1 MITRRAEQ
9 AMWVD
14 GGKIV
19 ATRSS
24 RRSYNDGTRRGM
36 RGRKRTKVMDA
47 VSDTV
52 FDDKEQIQ
60 PAEHSLSGDAIAYVW
75 TPPQRVLHPGEAEE
89 LALVEHAIAGDER
102 AFAELVTRYQS
113 AVYNLA
119 YRMLG
124 DAAEAEDA
132 AQEVFLRMYRRLATY
147 NAEHRFS
154 TWVLSIASHYCI
166 DLLRR
171 KRPWL
176 VPLEN
181 IQNWMRSHGRGPEAV
196 ALAHEQQDAIRAL
209 LARLPE
215 HYRLVL
221 QLRYW
226 QDLGYEEIAQ
236 VVNLPVST
244 IKARLHRA
252 RNALAAL
259 MGGEGRLPDAM

>member
-1 MITRRAEQ
+1 MNT
-9 AMWVD
+9 
-14 GGKIV
+14 V
-19 ATRSS
+19 A
-24 RRSYNDGTRRGM
+24 
-36 RGRKRTKVMDA
+36 
-47 VSDTV
+47 DTV
-52 FDDKEQIQ
+52 FDDFDNRDAAAPHAHAQDAPPSPFAA
-60 PAEHSLSGDAIAYVW
+60 PAPV
-75 TPPQRVLHPGEAEE
+75 RVLQPGEAEE
-89 LALVEHAIAGDER
+89 LALVERAVAGEER
-102 AFAELVTRYQS
+102 AFAELVTRYQT

-124 DAAEAEDA
+124 DSAEAEDA

-147 NAEHRFS
+147 DARHRFS

-181 IQNWMRSHGRGPEAV
+181 IQNWMRARGRGPEAI
-196 ALAHEQQDAIRAL
+196 ALAHEQQDAVRAL

-221 QLRYW
+221 LLRYW
-226 QDLGYEEIAQ
+226 HDLGYEEIAQ
-236 VVNLPVST
+236 VVDLPVST

-259 MGGEGRLPDAM
+259 MGGEGRLSDALQAGP

>member
-1 MITRRAEQ
+1 MRRTVRAYRKNDVQMNAATPFPATIAEE
-9 AMWVD
+9 
-14 GGKIV
+14 
-19 ATRSS
+19 ATEEASA
-24 RRSYNDGTRRGM
+24 
-36 RGRKRTKVMDA
+36 DA
-47 VSDTV
+47 
-52 FDDKEQIQ
+52 
-60 PAEHSLSGDAIAYVW
+60 GDAPLPSPAAPR
-75 TPPQRVLHPGEAEE
+75 TRTLSPEERGE
-89 LALVEHAIAGDER
+89 LDLVTRAVAGDEW
-102 AFAELVTRYQS
+102 AFAELVTRYQT

-124 DAAEAEDA
+124 DRAEAEDA

-147 NAEHRFS
+147 DADHRFS

-171 KRPWL
+171 KKPWL

-181 IQNWMRSHGRGPEAV
+181 IQNWMRARGRGPEAL
-196 ALAHEQQDAIRAL
+196 ALAREQQDTVRAL
-209 LARLPE
+209 LAKLPE

-221 QLRYW
+221 LLRYW
-226 QDLGYEEIAQ
+226 HDLGYEEIAQ

-259 MGGEGRLPDAM
+259 MGGEGRLTDGLPSGS

>member
-1 MITRRAEQ
+1 MNTATSVPLGATDLPLDERA
-9 AMWVD
+9 
-14 GGKIV
+14 V
-19 ATRSS
+19 AA
-24 RRSYNDGTRRGM
+24 
-36 RGRKRTKVMDA
+36 DA
-47 VSDTV
+47 V
-52 FDDKEQIQ
+52 
-60 PAEHSLSGDAIAYVW
+60 
-75 TPPQRVLHPGEAEE
+75 PQRTPAPRTRVLSPEERAE
-89 LALVEHAIAGDER
+89 LALVTRAVAGDEH
-102 AFAELVTRYQS
+102 AFAELVTRYQT

-147 NAEHRFS
+147 DSEHRFS

-181 IQNWMRSHGRGPEAV
+181 ISSWMRARGRGPEAL
-196 ALAHEQQDAIRAL
+196 ALAREQQDTVRAL
-209 LARLPE
+209 LAKLPE

-221 QLRYW
+221 LLRYW
-226 QDLGYEEIAQ
+226 HDLGYEEIAQ

-259 MGGEGRLPDAM
+259 MGGEGRLPDGLQTGP

>member
-1 MITRRAEQ
+1 M
-9 AMWVD
+9 
-14 GGKIV
+14 
-19 ATRSS
+19 
-24 RRSYNDGTRRGM
+24 N
-36 RGRKRTKVMDA
+36 
-47 VSDTV
+47 TV
-52 FDDKEQIQ
+52 FDTALSDTNTPVLTAQNDSVE
-60 PAEHSLSGDAIAYVW
+60 SLPHVLP
-75 TPPQRVLHPGEAEE
+75 TRRVLQPTDVAE
-89 LALVEHAIAGDER
+89 LALVERAVAGDEQ

-147 NAEHRFS
+147 DAEHRFS

-181 IQNWMRSHGRGPEAV
+181 IQNWMRSLSRGPEAI
-196 ALAHEQQDAIRAL
+196 ALAHEQQDAVRAL

-221 QLRYW
+221 LLRYW
-226 QDLGYEEIAQ
+226 HDLGYEEIAQ
-236 VVNLPVST
+236 VVDLPVST

-259 MGGEGRLPDAM
+259 IGSEGRLPDALQAGP

>member
-1 MITRRAEQ
+1 MNAATTVPDLAVQEAAQNAQ
-9 AMWVD
+9 AD
-14 GGKIV
+14 
-19 ATRSS
+19 
-24 RRSYNDGTRRGM
+24 
-36 RGRKRTKVMDA
+36 
-47 VSDTV
+47 
-52 FDDKEQIQ
+52 
-60 PAEHSLSGDAIAYVW
+60 
-75 TPPQRVLHPGEAEE
+75 AEE
-89 LALVEHAIAGDER
+89 LPLAQPAPPRTRTLSPEERVELDLITRAVAGDER
-102 AFAELVTRYQS
+102 AFAELVTRYQT

-124 DAAEAEDA
+124 DRAEAEDA

-147 NAEHRFS
+147 DADHRFS

-171 KRPWL
+171 KKPWL

-181 IQNWMRSHGRGPEAV
+181 IQNWMRARGRGPEAL
-196 ALAHEQQDAIRAL
+196 ALAREQQDTVRAL
-209 LARLPE
+209 LAKLPE

-221 QLRYW
+221 LLRYW
-226 QDLGYEEIAQ
+226 HDLGYEEIAQ

-259 MGGEGRLPDAM
+259 MGGEGRLPDGLSSGA

>member
-1 MITRRAEQ
+1 MDDTFSARSHSSNNEVDTP
-9 AMWVD
+9 AMRD
-14 GGKIV
+14 Y
-19 ATRSS
+19 A
-24 RRSYNDGTRRGM
+24 
-36 RGRKRTKVMDA
+36 A
-47 VSDTV
+47 
-52 FDDKEQIQ
+52 
-60 PAEHSLSGDAIAYVW
+60 PH
-75 TPPQRVLHPGEAEE
+75 HEE
-89 LALVEHAIAGDER
+89 LALIERAVNGDER

-124 DAAEAEDA
+124 DAGEAEDA
-132 AQEVFLRMYRRLATY
+132 AQEVFLRVYRRLATY
-147 NAEHRFS
+147 DAEHRFS

-181 IQNWMRSHGRGPEAV
+181 ISNWMRTHTRGPEAL
-196 ALAHEQQDAIRAL
+196 ALLSEQQDAVRAL

-221 QLRYW
+221 LLRYW
-226 QDLGYEEIAQ
+226 HDLGYQEIADI
-236 VVNLPVST
+236 VDLPVST

-252 RNALAAL
+252 RTAFAAL
-259 MGGEGRLPDAM
+259 VGGEGRLPDVMQAYP